1 MTEKTEKMVGKMGP
15 DPDFPGKTSANTG
28 AKKEK
33 SGSVPVFSDPLQT
46 LKQVFGFETFL
57 PGQEKVISA
66 VLDGRS
72 ALAIFPTGQGKS
84 LCYQLPALHLPGLTL
99 VVSPLMALMKDQV
112 DFLVSKG
119 VSAARLDS
127 SLSLD
132 EINAIYEQLHQNTLK
147 LLYVAPERF
156 ANERFV
162 GLVSRLQL
170 SVMVI
175 DEAHCISEWGHN
187 FRPDYLKL
195 AELTATFDVP
205 AVLALTA
212 TATPKVAADIRQSFS
227 IAEQDAV
234 QTGFYRPNLRLLFAP
249 AKDPDQAL
257 LQHIDA
263 NQPGPTIVYVTLQKT
278 AQQVADLLAQ
288 AGHQARAYH
297 AGLKNE
303 LRREVQDWF
312 MASDTAIVVATIAFG
327 MGIDK
332 SNIRYVYHYNL
343 PKSLE
348 NYAQE
353 IGRAGRDGNPST
365 CLVLGSAAD
374 LLILENFV
382 YGDTPENFGVRAF
395 VDFIMERDEYF
406 DCAVYE
412 LGNRFDMRP
421 LVVKTLLTYLEL
433 EGVIKSTGPFYA
445 AYKFK
450 PLKPSA
456 EMLARFDA
464 DRQAFLRS
472 LFSCAV
478 KKKVW
483 FTIDLDEAV
492 EKTGSPRKRIIT
504 ALDYM
509 EQSGDLVLEV
519 TGARLGFRRVALDT
533 FDPEIVKEN
542 KEKLKEKLVARF
554 GHREQSDLSRLQLVL
569 DLVNHEGCKTRF
581 LLNYFGE
588 DLESDCG
595 HCSFC
600 LNGKNEVVCRRASGP
615 DMMDDALVVDLRQLC
630 MDHPKALATSRQQ
643 ARFLCGLSSPRLI
656 RAKLLRHPLYGR
668 TEKTGFAEIMAWAE
682 KNI

>member
-1 MTEKTEKMVGKMGP
+1 MTVS
-15 DPDFPGKTSANTG
+15 D
-28 AKKEK
+28 
-33 SGSVPVFSDPLQT
+33 DPLQT
-46 LKQVFGFETFL
+46 LKQVFGFEAFL
-57 PGQEKVISA
+57 PGQKAVITA
-66 VLDGRS
+66 VLAGRS
-72 ALAIFPTGQGKS
+72 ALAVFPTGQGKS

-112 DFLVSKG
+112 DFLVSRG

-127 SLSLD
+127 SLNLG
-132 EINAIYEQLHQNTLK
+132 EVNTIYEQLHRNELK

-162 GLVSRLQL
+162 GLVARLQL

-195 AELTATFDVP
+195 AELIATLGVP
-205 AVLALTA
+205 SVLALTA

-234 QTGFYRPNLRLLFAP
+234 QTGFYRPNLQLVFAP

-257 LQHIDA
+257 VRKIDA

-278 AQQVADLLAQ
+278 AQHVADLLAQ

-303 LRREVQDWF
+303 LRQEVQDWF
-312 MASDTAIVVATIAFG
+312 MASDNAIVVATIAFG

-365 CLVLGSAAD
+365 CIMLGGGDD
-374 LLILENFV
+374 LLVLENFV
-382 YGDTPENFGVRAF
+382 YGDTPEDFFVRDF
-395 VDFIMERDEYF
+395 VDFILEQDEYF

-412 LGNRFDMRP
+412 LGSRFDMRP
-421 LVVKTLLTYLEL
+421 LVVKTLLTYMEL

-445 AYKFK
+445 AYTFK
-450 PLKPSA
+450 PLRPSA
-456 EMLARFDA
+456 EILARFDA
-464 DRQAFLRS
+464 ERQEFLRS

-478 KKKVW
+478 KKKIW

-492 EKTGSPRKRIIT
+492 RKTGGPRKRTIT
-504 ALDYM
+504 ALDYL

-519 TGARLGFRRVALDT
+519 TGARLGFRRLNRDQ
-533 FDPEIVKEN
+533 FDPEL
-542 KEKLKEKLVARF
+542 LKEKLVARF
-554 GHREQSDLSRLQLVL
+554 DHREQSDLSRLQLVL

-588 DLESDCG
+588 DLEADCG

-600 LNGKNEVVCRRASGP
+600 LDGANEVVQRTAADADLPG
-615 DMMDDALVVDLRQLC
+615 DDLAEKLRQLRQE
-630 MDHPKALATSRQQ
+630 HAEALATPRQQ

-656 RAKLLRHPLYGR
+656 RAKLMRHPLYGR
-668 TEKTGFAEIMAWAE
+668 TEKTGFTEIMAWTE
-682 KNI
+682 KNISNR

>member
-1 MTEKTEKMVGKMGP
+1 MMN
-15 DPDFPGKTSANTG
+15 TS
-28 AKKEK
+28 
-33 SGSVPVFSDPLQT
+33 SDPVQT
-46 LKQVFGFETFL
+46 LKQVFGFESFL
-57 PGQEKVISA
+57 PGQEAVITA
-66 VLDGRS
+66 VLAGRS

-99 VVSPLMALMKDQV
+99 VVSPLMSLMKDQV
-112 DFLVSKG
+112 DFLVSRG
-119 VSAARLDS
+119 ISAARLDS
-127 SLSLD
+127 SLSLN

-195 AELTATFDVP
+195 AELTATFGVP
-205 AVLALTA
+205 SVLALTA
-212 TATPKVAADIRQSFS
+212 TATPRVSADICRSFS
-227 IAEQDAV
+227 IKDEDAV

-257 LQHIDA
+257 LEHIDA

-278 AQQVADLLAQ
+278 AEKVADLLAQ
-288 AGHQARAYH
+288 SGHQARAYH

-303 LRREVQDWF
+303 LRQDVQDWF

-353 IGRAGRDGNPST
+353 IGRAGRDGKPST
-365 CLVLGSAAD
+365 CMVLGSAAD

-382 YGDTPENFGVRAF
+382 YGDTPEDACIRAF
-395 VDFIMERDEYF
+395 IDFILERDEYF

-450 PLKPSA
+450 PLKTSA
-456 EMLARFDA
+456 EMLSRFDA

-504 ALDYM
+504 ALDYL

-519 TGARLGFRRVALDT
+519 TGARLGFRKVALDRT
-533 FDPEIVKEN
+533 DSEVF

-588 DLESDCG
+588 DLEGDCG

-600 LNGKNEVVCRRASGP
+600 LNGKNEIVCRQASGP
-615 DMMDDALVVDLRQLC
+615 NMMDDALVDDLGQLC
-630 MDHPKALATSRQQ
+630 MDNPEALATSRQQ

-668 TEKTGFAEIMAWAE
+668 AEQAGFAEVLIWTK
-682 KNI
+682 KNITKGMSTSLS